1 MELKKIKKT
10 SKELDLE
17 ITDENETILN
27 PITEVLYKN
36 NDVEFA
42 EYISTHPSSNKRRLY
57 IRMKK
62 GKPEEALK
70 KAVKELEGDV
80 KTFVKNFEKNL
91 PKS

>member
-1 MELKKIKKT
+1 MELKKIKKS
-10 SKELDLE
+10 SKELELE

-27 PITEVLYKN
+27 PITEVLYQN
-36 NDVEFA
+36 RDVEFA
-42 EYISTHPSSNKRRLY
+42 EYISTHPTSKKRKLY

-62 GKPEEALK
+62 GDSIEALK
-70 KAVKELEGDV
+70 KAVKELESEV